1 MQKKSKYNNGLIYTS
16 TAECIDC
23 SKCIHECPIL
33 RANVSVGRDEI
44 NFEICV
50 DEKECILC
58 GTCLKTC
65 FRGVR
70 RYKDDCADFIS
81 DLREGKEYSAL
92 IAPSLFLNYPE
103 EYEYILG
110 YLKSLGVKKFYPVSF
125 GADIAIWGYVNY
137 MHKHRAK
144 GNIAQSCPAI
154 VTHIEKHMPQLVD
167 NLIPI
172 QSPMMCTAIYL
183 KKYLKIPEELVFISP
198 CIAKKLEI
206 ESKRGMGLIKY
217 NVTFKHLMR
226 HIESSNV
233 KLSNYKKASDELEY
247 GMGSIF
253 PMPGGLKFNLDYHFA
268 REAFIMQIEGENE
281 AYEYLDAFMHNVR
294 NDEDVIPEL
303 LDILNCKAGCVGGTG
318 LESDN
323 IKMTQV
329 AHQVHLMREKKAV
342 RVNGDGS
349 LSWVHPGERIAQ
361 LNEAFKDFD
370 LNDFTCEYEVEIRKR
385 KKTVTDEEIE
395 EIFDTHLL
403 KLSDDARH
411 TNCSACGYSNCRSMA
426 EAIALGINHKENC
439 VYFTRNALLSAVES
453 QIITENALRGI
464 IDIMP
469 MVAIVIDHNLSIID
483 SNGEALRLFGVSTTE
498 ELDSHFLKF
507 SPELQPDGSISTERI
522 KTLYDEAYSG
532 GLVHYEWIYLNTA
545 GEKIPCDMT
554 AIRFDI
560 LGENHIIC
568 FIQDKRDYYKNLEN
582 ITLMEQ
588 RLKAMLDASP
598 ILCAIYDENLRITD
612 ANEAAATLFGITDK
626 RIYMERLYD
635 LCPELQPCGT
645 PSIRKAHRAIA
656 QTFKEGRAELEWM
669 HCTLDK
675 QTMIPCYVNLERV
688 RLLDKT
694 VVVAFVRDMRKE
706 KDMIEK
712 LEKAISR
719 EQDANSAKTRFL
731 TNMSHE
737 LRTPMNAIMGISE
750 IEIRGGT
757 HSADTEEAF
766 LRIYNASSLLLSIV
780 NDILDLSKV
789 ESGKM
794 DITPSLYKTSE
805 LIVDTVQLNLM
816 NLGSKQI
823 DFSLTIDK
831 DLPEYFIGDELR
843 IKQILNNLLSNA
855 IKYTDEGEINLNL
868 TTDSTNIE
876 NMQMLC
882 IRVKDTGQGL
892 TEQQIE
898 NLFVDEF
905 IRFNLKTNRDIQG
918 SGLGLSITHKLVEMM
933 GGNISVE
940 SEKGKG
946 STFIV
951 NLPQKLAGSGV
962 LGEEEAAR
970 MEDLETIQTAFMN
983 ITKVEHEP
991 MPYGKVLVVDDV
1003 ESNLYV
1009 AKGVLMPYR
1018 LNIETA
1024 LNGNEAITKIK
1035 KGNVYDIVFMDHMMP
1050 EMDGVEATKILRSI
1064 GYKDPI
1070 IALTANTLFGA
1081 REMFLK
1087 NGFTDFASKPVDINQ
1102 IEKFLFKYIRDKH
1115 KDNV

>member
-1 MQKKSKYNNGLIYTS
+1 M
-16 TAECIDC
+16 
-23 SKCIHECPIL
+23 
-33 RANVSVGRDEI
+33 SVGRDEI
-44 NFEICV
+44 NFEMCV

-65 FRGVR
+65 FRRVR
-70 RYKDDCADFIS
+70 SYRDDCADFIS

-92 IAPSLFLNYPE
+92 IAPSLFLNFPD

-125 GADIAIWGYVNY
+125 GADIAVWGYVNY
-137 MHKHRAK
+137 IHSNRAK
-144 GNIAQSCPAI
+144 GRIAQSCPVI
-154 VTHIEKHMPQLVD
+154 VTHIEKHMPQLID

-198 CIAKKLEI
+198 CIAKKLEM
-206 ESKRGMGLIKY
+206 ESKRGMGLVKY
-217 NVTFKHLMR
+217 NVTFKHLMN
-226 HIESSNV
+226 HIKSSNI
-233 KLSNYKKASDELEY
+233 KLSNYKKTGDEIEY
-247 GMGSIF
+247 GMGSIL
-253 PMPGGLKFNLDYHFA
+253 PMPGGLKYNLDYHFA
-268 REAFIMQIEGENE
+268 REAFIMQVEGERE
-281 AYEYLDAFMHNVR
+281 AYEYLDVFSHSVR
-294 NDEDVIPEL
+294 NDSDAIPEL
-303 LDILNCKAGCVGGTG
+303 LDILNCKSGCVGGTG
-318 LESDN
+318 LESGN

-329 AHQVHLMREKKAV
+329 AYQAHLMREKKAARTKV
-342 RVNGDGS
+342 EGN
-349 LSWVHPGERIAQ
+349 LAWVHPGERIAR
-361 LNEAFKDFD
+361 LNESFKDLD
-370 LNDFTCEYEVEIRKR
+370 INDFMCEYEVAPKRHKKIVTEEDIEI
-385 KKTVTDEEIE
+385 
-395 EIFDTHLL
+395 IFNTHLL

-411 TNCSACGYSNCRSMA
+411 TNCSACGYGNCRAMA
-426 EAIALGINHKENC
+426 EAVALGINHKENC

-453 QIITENALRGI
+453 QIITENSLRTI

-469 MVAIVIDHNLSIID
+469 MVAIVIDHKLNIID

-498 ELDSHFLKF
+498 ELDSNFLKL
-507 SPELQPDGSISTERI
+507 SPKLQPDGSVSKERI
-522 KTLYDEAYSG
+522 KGLYDEAYSG
-532 GLVHYEWIYLNTA
+532 GLVHYEWTYLNTE

-598 ILCAIYDENLRITD
+598 ILCAIYDENLKITD

-626 RIYMERLYD
+626 RVYMERLYD

-656 QTFKEGRAELEWM
+656 QTFKEGRTELEWM

-712 LEKAISR
+712 LKTAISR

-750 IEIRGGT
+750 LEIRGGT
-757 HSADTEEAF
+757 HSDETEEAF

-816 NLGSKQI
+816 NFGSKEI
-823 DFSLTIDK
+823 AFSLTIDRS
-831 DLPEYFIGDELR
+831 LPEYLIGDELR

-855 IKYTDEGEINLNL
+855 IKYTDKGEINLDL
-868 TTDSTNIE
+868 SIAETNIE
-876 NMQMLC
+876 HMHMLC
-882 IRVKDTGQGL
+882 MKVRDTGQGL
-892 TEQQIE
+892 TQRQMD

-905 IRFNLKTNRDIQG
+905 VRFNLKTNREIQG
-918 SGLGLSITHKLVEMM
+918 SGLGLSITHRLVEMM
-933 GGNISVE
+933 GGDISVE
-940 SEKGKG
+940 SEKGVG
-946 STFIV
+946 STFTV
-951 NLPQKLAGSGV
+951 NLPQKSAGSGV

-970 MEDLETIQTAFMN
+970 LEDLQTIQTAFMN

-1009 AKGVLMPYR
+1009 AKGIMMPYK
-1018 LNIETA
+1018 LNIDTA
-1024 LNGNEAITKIK
+1024 LNGREVITKIK
-1035 KGNVYDIVFMDHMMP
+1035 KGETYDVIFMDHMMP
-1050 EMDGVEATKILRSI
+1050 EMDGVEATKILRSL
-1064 GYKDPI
+1064 GYKGPI

-1081 REMFLK
+1081 KEMFLE

-1102 IEKFLFKYIRDKH
+1102 IEEFLFKFVRDKH
-1115 KDNV
+1115 KGDG